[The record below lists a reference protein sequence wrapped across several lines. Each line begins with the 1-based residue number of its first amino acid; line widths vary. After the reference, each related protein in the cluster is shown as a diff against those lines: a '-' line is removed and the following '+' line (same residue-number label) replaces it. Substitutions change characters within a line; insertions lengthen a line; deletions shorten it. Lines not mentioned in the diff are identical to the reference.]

1 MPWNYIACTVPLQVI
16 AGSSLRRKLKELAR
30 EMKAEALGI
39 HRARNRRLSP
49 LGQCCQ
55 RLAQSQ
61 VGQLGGDP
69 EIPVLGRD
77 DGTPFDSS
85 CSIPN
90 PHLEAPAS
98 HLGFLSGS
106 RMQLRC
112 RAAFSSSIRTGF
124 ET

>member
-1 MPWNYIACTVPLQVI
+1 MHRTPS
-16 AGSSLRRKLKELAR
+16 GDRRQFLKKKAQEELAR

-39 HRARNRRLSP
+39 HRTRNRRLSP

-90 PHLEAPAS
+90 PHLEAPAP
-98 HLGFLSGS
+98 HLGSLSRS
-106 RMQLRC
+106 RRQLRC